1 MTLYGGFA
9 MNSPRMLCAT
19 CGRTDVPDDLVFGS
33 DRLELAAWALLL
45 LPGLLYCL
53 WRHANR
59 RTVCAHCGSDVLLR
73 ETRFSRERRVAEGV
87 QDRVGRA
94 VYAAPRVR
102 WLGLPGTRLRRTG
115 GAGALMATALAG
127 WSLFGT
133 NTIEIEPTSTTSPR
147 GAIADPVRH
156 ESLSRFNLESECERL
171 CLEFNRTAELA
182 HRECL
187 ERCTAPSAIDPLAAA
202 TATVPPA
209 LSGTWAGHA
218 SPR

>member
-1 MTLYGGFA
+1 MTLYGSFA

-102 WLGLPGTRLRRTG
+102 WVSSRPGVADATRSGSSLGAKLRAHAPGEAEVYALVRVHGGVRASLVYFCCADWCSTELPRCEAVPIASVVVATR
-115 GAGALMATALAG
+115 
-127 WSLFGT
+127 
-133 NTIEIEPTSTTSPR
+133 
-147 GAIADPVRH
+147 
-156 ESLSRFNLESECERL
+156 
-171 CLEFNRTAELA
+171 
-182 HRECL
+182 
-187 ERCTAPSAIDPLAAA
+187 
-202 TATVPPA
+202 
-209 LSGTWAGHA
+209 
-218 SPR
+218 